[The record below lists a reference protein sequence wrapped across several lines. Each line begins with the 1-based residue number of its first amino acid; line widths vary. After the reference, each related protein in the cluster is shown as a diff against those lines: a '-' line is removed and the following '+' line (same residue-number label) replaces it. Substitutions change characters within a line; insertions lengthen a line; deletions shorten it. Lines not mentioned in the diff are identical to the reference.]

1 MLKMVP
7 TSHPVE
13 GSEDSPELAAGG
25 QERDAD
31 RDVPWYK
38 LGACRGMDIDLFFPR
53 SGEKTPDE
61 VVEACNSCIV
71 RKECEA
77 AGQSESGIWGGLSER
92 ARRRRVRQEDAVG
105 EKSTGRDLGL
115 GEADTPA
122 A

>member
-1 MLKMVP
+1 MLEMVQ
-7 TSHPVE
+7 SGDPVD
-13 GSEDSPELAAGG
+13 GLGAALEPDGATHE
-25 QERDAD
+25 QDVARP
-31 RDVPWYK
+31 VPWYE
-38 LGACRGMDIDLFFPR
+38 LGACRGMDIDLFFPG

-61 VVEACNSCIV
+61 VVEACSSCIV

-77 AGQSESGIWGGLSER
+77 AGQTEFGIWGGLSER